1 MRHQRKYCRCGRF
14 VDIKCSGTYDNPNR
28 LFHTSNMCSCYF
40 FDWIERDVELEYQKM
55 RMEVDEMKQEI
66 NKWMTNVKVVQ
77 VNSDW
82 LKQSC
87 LTYFSVVILMVGI
100 ITMATLIK

>member
-1 MRHQRKYCRCGRF
+1 
-14 VDIKCSGTYDNPNR
+14 
-28 LFHTSNMCSCYF
+28 MCSCYF

-87 LTYFSVVILMVGI
+87 LTC
-100 ITMATLIK
+100 